1 MNLRVFELSVSLP
14 LLAITL
20 IILTL
25 FLYFRIRNAKRKIY
39 IPMIISSYGLI
50 YSILQV
56 YVLSVGYDGI
66 IFILISWLFIFL
78 LIISILYAVFKT
90 FKMKNNWNYKEKAN
104 LEYYRLKCG
113 SFISFLI
120 ELKCSVSWITKKDQ
134 TYFLMKKYVW
144 SFIYIHLKVVTLR

>member
-20 IILTL
+20 IILTS

-39 IPMIISSYGLI
+39 IPMIISAYGFI

-56 YVLSVGYDGI
+56 YVLSVGFDGI

-78 LIISILYAVFKT
+78 LIISSLYAVFKT
-90 FKMKNNWNYKEKAN
+90 IKMKN
-104 LEYYRLKCG
+104 
-113 SFISFLI
+113 I
-120 ELKCSVSWITKKDQ
+120 
-134 TYFLMKKYVW
+134 
-144 SFIYIHLKVVTLR
+144 

>member
-1 MNLRVFELSVSLP
+1 MNLRVFESAVSLP

-50 YSILQV
+50 YSIFQV

-90 FKMKNNWNYKEKAN
+90 FKMKNN
-104 LEYYRLKCG
+104 
-113 SFISFLI
+113 
-120 ELKCSVSWITKKDQ
+120 
-134 TYFLMKKYVW
+134 
-144 SFIYIHLKVVTLR
+144 